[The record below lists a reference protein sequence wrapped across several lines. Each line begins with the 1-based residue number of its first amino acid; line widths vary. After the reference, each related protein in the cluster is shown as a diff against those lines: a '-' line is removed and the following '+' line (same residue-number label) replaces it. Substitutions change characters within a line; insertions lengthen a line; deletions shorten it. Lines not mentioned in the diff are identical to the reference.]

1 MKNIYALS
9 LAFIWASLSGIA
21 QTTPHNDYL
30 GAGHTTGVTVTTSG
44 TGFFG
49 EGENTING
57 TGLNQ
62 HLRDAARFL
71 GQSTTGASYEVLED
85 LSTQSFETWIDAQ
98 MALPQMNYLDSSIM
112 VWDHFVQAY
121 FDEWGQVVIEGNED
135 IFPASFY
142 WRMAWWHNAIHGE
155 DLLRQK
161 VALALS
167 ELLIVSEDS
176 RLDTDAFGLA
186 SYYDLL
192 YSHAFGNYR
201 ELLEGVTYHP
211 AMGYYL
217 SSINNEPTNEE
228 ENIHPDENYAREIM
242 QLFTIGLYELNLD
255 GSIMVDENEVPIET
269 YDNSDIGE
277 FARVFTGLGPA
288 GYWAPWEDYSEEDV
302 VWGAWY
308 NTVPFID
315 ATLPMVMYE
324 AYHEGGEKHL
334 LNGAATYVGATGAE
348 DIDIAL
354 DNLFFHQNTAPF
366 VSKHLIMR
374 LVKSNP
380 SPEYIARVATVFN
393 DNGEG
398 VKGDLGAVVKAIL
411 LDDEARDCEWID
423 HHASG
428 KMREPMI
435 RYLQL
440 LKAFDAHNNSGKMFS
455 VGWIPNELGQHPMT
469 SPSVFNFFLPS
480 YSPSG
485 PVSDSS
491 LVAPEFEMLNSTLA
505 IEYINM
511 SFDMILGEYYM
522 ESITLAS
529 PEDIGYPWW
538 DMGIDNPDDH
548 VDLDFDDENTLAG
561 LDASAMVERLN
572 LLLGGG
578 TLSSE
583 TMQTIVDIV
592 DVWYLEPAD
601 RVKIALYFILISP
614 DYVIQK

>member
-1 MKNIYALS
+1 MKNISAIS
-9 LAFIWASLSGIA
+9 TVIFWANLSGIG
-21 QTTPHNDYL
+21 QTPHNDYL

-49 EGENTING
+49 VGENTINA
-57 TGLNQ
+57 TGLDQ

-71 GQSTTGASYEVLED
+71 GQSTTGANYEVIED
-85 LSTQSFETWIDAQ
+85 LSTQSYETWIDAQ
-98 MALPQMNYLDSSIM
+98 MQLPEMSYLDSSIM

-167 ELLIVSEDS
+167 ELLVVSEDS
-176 RLDTDAFGLA
+176 RLDSDAFGLA

-192 YSHAFGNYR
+192 YTNAFGNYR
-201 ELLEGVTYHP
+201 DLIEGVTYHP

-217 SSINNEPTNEE
+217 SSINNQPTNEE

-255 GSIMVDENEVPIET
+255 GTLILDENNMPIET
-269 YDNSDIGE
+269 YDNNDIGE

-288 GYWAPWEDYSEEDV
+288 GYWAPWEDYSEEEV

-308 NTVPFID
+308 NTVPYID
-315 ATLPMVMYE
+315 ATLPMVMYDD
-324 AYHEGGEKHL
+324 YHEGGEKHL
-334 LNGAATYVGATGAE
+334 LNGSTTYVGATGDE
-348 DIDIAL
+348 DISIAL
-354 DNLFFHQNTAPF
+354 DNLFYHQNIAPF

-380 SPEYIARVATVFN
+380 TPEFIARVASVFN

-411 LDDEARDCEWID
+411 LDDEARNCEWIG
-423 HHASG
+423 HPSSG

-440 LKAFDAHNNSGKMFS
+440 LKAFDAYNNSGKMFS
-455 VGWIPNELGQHPMT
+455 VGWIPNDLGQHPMT

-480 YSPSG
+480 YAPSG

-491 LVAPEFEMLNSTLA
+491 LVAPEFQMLNSTLA
-505 IEYINM
+505 IKYINM

-522 ESITLAS
+522 ESVTLAS
-529 PEDIGYPWW
+529 PEEVGYPWW
-538 DMGIDNPDDH
+538 DMGIDNPEDH
-548 VDLDFDDENTLAG
+548 IYLDLDYENILAG
-561 LDASAMVERLN
+561 SDPAALVERLN
-572 LLLGGG
+572 QLLAGG
-578 TLSSE
+578 TMSSVTKQSIIE
-583 TMQTIVDIV
+583 II
-592 DVWYLEPAD
+592 DVGYLEPSE
-601 RVKIALYFILISP
+601 RLKIALYFTLISP